1 MSTASEEPDH
11 LWFTSPG
18 ALTLLIKYS
27 ESEFLTMITKY
38 SHYDNQQYSHCDNHQ
53 YSHCDNQ
60 QYSH

>member
-18 ALTLLIKYS
+18 ALTLLIKYY

-38 SHYDNQQYSHCDNHQ
+38 SHYDNKVFWSLVCDQ
-53 YSHCDNQ
+53 PYLVF
-60 QYSH
+60 